1 MNKQPTTKEEI
12 VWMVME
18 NHDCQSSKS
27 FSMDAKR
34 LFNYDISASSVSAV
48 LRKFINAG
56 LVGSSKNDRG
66 ITVYWIITNKAIKVN
81 KYEI

>member
-1 MNKQPTTKEEI
+1 MNKQPTTKEET

-27 FSMDAKR
+27 IAMDAKR
-34 LFNYDISASSVSAV
+34 LFNYDISAGSAGAV
-48 LRKFINAG
+48 LRKFSKAG

-66 ITVYWIITNKAIKVN
+66 TTVYWIITNKAIKVN
-81 KYEI
+81 KYER